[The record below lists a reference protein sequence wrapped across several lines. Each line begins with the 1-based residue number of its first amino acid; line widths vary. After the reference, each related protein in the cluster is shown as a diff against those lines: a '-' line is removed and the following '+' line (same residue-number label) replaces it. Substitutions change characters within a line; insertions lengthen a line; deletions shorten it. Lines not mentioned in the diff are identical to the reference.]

1 MNPAWVTA
9 LIALITLV
17 GAVGVW
23 AARHAWRLTSRLIRF
38 LDEYSGDPGIV
49 GVRPARPGVMQ
60 RLVALEAGIR
70 DIHDQVHLNSGH
82 SMRDTVVRTEQ
93 MVAQLQT
100 TVDDLAGRPK
110 QS

>member
-1 MNPAWVTA
+1 VNPAWVTA

-23 AARHAWRLTSRLIRF
+23 AARHALQTMTRVIRF
-38 LDEYSGDPGIV
+38 LDDYSGDPGIP
-49 GVRPARPGVMQ
+49 GVRPAQPGVMQ
-60 RLVALEAGIR
+60 RLAALEAGMQDVR
-70 DIHDQVHLNSGH
+70 DQVHLNSGH
-82 SMRDTVVRTEQ
+82 SMRDTVQRTEE

-100 TVDDLAGRPK
+100 TVDDLAGKAK